1 MIAEAVLTW
10 HDIPVADAS
19 AARRGNRSSKRRTS
33 ATRQA
38 LFLRLSPLYGG
49 RCGAS
54 ERMAGVL
61 FGRYFHPRIVRR
73 QCRGKHCGGFQSKRN
88 LL

>member
-1 MIAEAVLTW
+1 MIVGTALMW
-10 HDIPVADAS
+10 HDDPVAAQP

-33 ATRQA
+33 ANQTGA
-38 LFLRLSPLYGG
+38 FFMPVTLNGG

-54 ERMAGVL
+54 ERMAGFL

-73 QCRGKHCGGFQSKRN
+73 HRSGKRCGGFQPNRN